1 MDLRAGVFV
10 LIASMGL
17 LACGGGRAVEG
28 GDAKGPD
35 PWSDYKGTY
44 AGPQEARAPKGA
56 TKTAKAEEPAA
67 EAAPAKKSA
76 SRATIKG
83 ESVSS
88 IGVDALADASKGTFK
103 SKVVASNVTV
113 GSQYEQVEVQ
123 LKGAKVQIIRPATS
137 PDPKGPSV
145 SAPKARNGELG
156 SAESGFYDEDAD
168 VLVVVNAGKKPAAQK
183 ALGSILKK

>member
-1 MDLRAGVFV
+1 MDLRSSVVV

-17 LACGGGRAVEG
+17 YACGGGAGANNE
-28 GDAKGPD
+28 AKGPD

-44 AGPQEARAPKGA
+44 AGALAAPKA
-56 TKTAKAEEPAA
+56 SPAKQAKADAPAA
-67 EAAPAKKSA
+67 EEAAPKKSA

-88 IGVDALADASKGTFK
+88 IGVDALADASKGALK
-103 SKVVASNVTV
+103 SKVVASNVVV

-145 SAPKARNGELG
+145 SAPKARSGELG
-156 SAESGFYDEDAD
+156 SAESSFYDEDAD

-183 ALGSILKK
+183 ALGTILKK